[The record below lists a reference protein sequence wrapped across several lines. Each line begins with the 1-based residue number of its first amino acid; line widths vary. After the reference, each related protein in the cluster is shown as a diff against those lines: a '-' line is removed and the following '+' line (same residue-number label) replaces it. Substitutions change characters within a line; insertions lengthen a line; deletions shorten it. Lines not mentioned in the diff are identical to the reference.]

1 MTQELDA
8 LLLDDALIGLEE
20 LASNCNV
27 THEWIIEHVRT
38 GVLLDNADPD
48 PSRWSF
54 TSHDLL
60 RARHLC
66 TVERQFDA
74 NPELAGLFVD
84 LVEELQRLRARLRRE
99 GLAPD

>member
-1 MTQELDA
+1 MTHENDS
-8 LLLDDALIGLEE
+8 LLLDDALIGLAE
-20 LASNCNV
+20 LAGNCNV
-27 THEWIIEHVRT
+27 THEWIIEHVRA
-38 GVLLDNADPD
+38 GVLLEHPSPD

-99 GLAPD
+99 GLALD